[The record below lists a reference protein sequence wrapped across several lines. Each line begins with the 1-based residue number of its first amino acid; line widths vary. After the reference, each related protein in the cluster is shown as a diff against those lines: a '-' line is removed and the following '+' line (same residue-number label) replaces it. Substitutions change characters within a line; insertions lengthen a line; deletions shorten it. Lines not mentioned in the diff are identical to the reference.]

1 MYAGFPQ
8 DSIDGPLL
16 SNLFIKDSVLFLS
29 DTFLSNYAD
38 HNNLYSAALKVLKVL
53 KENLSGCC

>member
-38 HNNLYSAALKVLKVL
+38 HNNLYSAALKVL
-53 KENLSGCC
+53 ERF